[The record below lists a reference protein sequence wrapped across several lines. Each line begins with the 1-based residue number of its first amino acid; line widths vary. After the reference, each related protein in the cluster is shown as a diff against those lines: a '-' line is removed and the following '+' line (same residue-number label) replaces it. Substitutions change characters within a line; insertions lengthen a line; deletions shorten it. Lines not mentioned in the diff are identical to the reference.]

1 VDLGNDKTIWDNF
14 TMDMD
19 SYAIIKK
26 IIQGPNLKRHDYLVV
41 LHGRRQQRV
50 GAEPRHGTAMRGRG
64 GDGHG
69 RANHA
74 GTVHGH
80 VLVAG
85 MHKGIGLGQ
94 SMAMAESPE
103 ETQAQARA

>member
-1 VDLGNDKTIWDNF
+1 
-14 TMDMD
+14 
-19 SYAIIKK
+19 
-26 IIQGPNLKRHDYLVV
+26 
-41 LHGRRQQRV
+41 
-50 GAEPRHGTAMRGRG
+50 MRGRG